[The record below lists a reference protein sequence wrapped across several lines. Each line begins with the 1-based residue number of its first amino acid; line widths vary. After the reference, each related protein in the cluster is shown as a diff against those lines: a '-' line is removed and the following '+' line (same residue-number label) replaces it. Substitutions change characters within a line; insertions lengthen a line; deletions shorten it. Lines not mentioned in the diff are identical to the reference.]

1 MKLYA
6 AIDLHSTNSVVCV
19 IDEQDV
25 VKLKPQR
32 LKNEAALILEVL
44 APFQQDIQS
53 VTVESTFNWYWLV
66 DALEGAGYTVKLAH
80 AAAVPQY
87 AGLKHGDDDSDA
99 LHLAHLLRLGI
110 LPTGTIC
117 PQPIR
122 ALRDL
127 MRRRHSLVQQQTRD
141 VLILKSMFH
150 RVLGDRVSVAKLDRA
165 AIRAAFPQQADR
177 CAAVAV
183 WETLQGVQRT
193 VDKLERWIRQRLRRL
208 PPMIQLKSMSGIGDI
223 LGPTILLETGDIK
236 RFASVGNYVSYCRL
250 VDSKR
255 LSNGKVKGHGNRK
268 SGNKHLCWAWIE
280 VANVA
285 IRCNKTIECWY
296 DRKLKAVKMPVIAKK
311 AVAHKCARAG
321 YFMMRDGTDFD
332 ADRAFG

>member
-25 VKLKPQR
+25 VKLKPLR
-32 LKNEAALILEVL
+32 LKNEASRILEAL
-44 APFQQDIQS
+44 APFQQDIQA
-53 VTVESTFNWYWLV
+53 VAVESTFNWYWLV
-66 DALEGAGYTVKLAH
+66 DALEGAGYVVKLAH

-117 PQPIR
+117 AQPIR

-127 MRRRHSLVQQQTRD
+127 MRRRHSLVEQQTRD

-150 RVLGDRVSVAKLDRA
+150 RVLGDRVNIAKLDRA

-177 CAAVAV
+177 CSAVAV

-193 VDKLERWIRQRLRRL
+193 IDKLERWIRARLRRL
-208 PPMIQLKSMSGIGDI
+208 PPMIRLKSMSGIGDI

-236 RFASVGNYVSYCRL
+236 RFATVGNYVSYCRL

-280 VANVA
+280 VANIA
-285 IRCNKTIECWY
+285 IRCNKTIQSWY

-332 ADRAFG
+332 ADRAFS